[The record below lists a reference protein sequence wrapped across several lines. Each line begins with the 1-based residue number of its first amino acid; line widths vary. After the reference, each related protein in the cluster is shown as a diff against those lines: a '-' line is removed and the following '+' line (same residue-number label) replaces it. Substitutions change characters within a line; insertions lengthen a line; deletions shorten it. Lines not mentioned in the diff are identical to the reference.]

1 MLEYYARKGFYRQKE
16 DADYT
21 YGRDIL
27 WYIWSNENSPVY
39 GKEKMATFE
48 RYFLSDHTL
57 HEEKKDYYY
66 KLIEEDEVVTRILN
80 DFGLDSPKA
89 KIINGHMPVKKNESP
104 MKCGGRAL
112 IIDGGFS
119 KAYHSTTGIAGYT
132 LVFNSNEIKLIAHEE
147 FVSKEYAVEHETDIH
162 SEIVVTDYK
171 LNRKKISNTDKGLEM
186 KEKIKDLELLIS
198 AYRSGM
204 LEEEYHS

>member
-1 MLEYYARKGFYRQKE
+1 M
-16 DADYT
+16 
-21 YGRDIL
+21 
-27 WYIWSNENSPVY
+27 
-39 GKEKMATFE
+39 
-48 RYFLSDHTL
+48 

>member
-1 MLEYYARKGFYRQKE
+1 M
-16 DADYT
+16 
-21 YGRDIL
+21 
-27 WYIWSNENSPVY
+27 
-39 GKEKMATFE
+39 
-48 RYFLSDHTL
+48 
-57 HEEKKDYYY
+57 
-66 KLIEEDEVVTRILN
+66 
-80 DFGLDSPKA
+80 
-89 KIINGHMPVKKNESP
+89 
-104 MKCGGRAL
+104 

-186 KEKIKDLELLIS
+186 KEKIEDLELLIS